1 MKRTISKGALLL
13 LTLCLGLSAV
23 GCKKS
28 NESNKIK
35 EGQSISS
42 EEAGMSTNEKDKNE
56 TFKPSDY
63 TLKTKKVYVYEYLGL
78 KFKLS
83 DKFKKYMDD
92 KKIAMLD
99 DQSPI
104 DKELKYAILTFEKMT
119 EEQKNAVIEKM
130 GDGYKNWQ
138 NELERIG
145 TIGIFEKN
153 TSEEKNL
160 KL

>member
-1 MKRTISKGALLL
+1 MEA
-13 LTLCLGLSAV
+13 
-23 GCKKS
+23 KK
-28 NESNKIK
+28 E
-35 EGQSISS
+35 
-42 EEAGMSTNEKDKNE
+42 
-56 TFKPSDY
+56 
-63 TLKTKKVYVYEYLGL
+63 YVYEYLGL

-83 DKFKKYMDD
+83 DKFRNYIAD

-145 TIGIFEKN
+145 TIGIFEKIHQKKKSKIIKCDTHTKIGVSSDGKYDCYLSTN
-153 TSEEKNL
+153 SGAESNLLDELKRTEIQIIDKKNVL
-160 KL
+160 KMVLCYQKKLI

>member
-1 MKRTISKGALLL
+1 MGKQGKKRRISMP
-13 LTLCLGLSAV
+13 LC
-23 GCKKS
+23 
-28 NESNKIK
+28 
-35 EGQSISS
+35 
-42 EEAGMSTNEKDKNE
+42 
-56 TFKPSDY
+56 Y
-63 TLKTKKVYVYEYLGL
+63 
-78 KFKLS
+78 
-83 DKFKKYMDD
+83 

-153 TSEEKNL
+153 TS
-160 KL
+160 